1 MKHREAKTTNH
12 IARTSNQTVRRFY
25 ACAEVFFTHE
35 QSVPRSLRPDKQQ
48 RSRTKHG
55 KAKGQFVSCTGVNTS
70 ILLPRYNTTFNFA
83 RAVQFFT
90 TGDSKDNSTD
100 NSTLSLCNYTSCDSS
115 SISKELRTALAVSG
129 GSAVV
134 GVGGVLV
141 LLAVILACKRRC
153 KRRKSYTPEAGQGA
167 PARRGKLR
175 I

>member
-1 MKHREAKTTNH
+1 M
-12 IARTSNQTVRRFY
+12 RRGFLH
-25 ACAEVFFTHE
+25 AHE

-90 TGDSKDNSTD
+90 TECVLVEVFGGDSQDNSTD

-141 LLAVILACKRRC
+141 LLAVILVCKRRC

>member
-1 MKHREAKTTNH
+1 M
-12 IARTSNQTVRRFY
+12 RRGFLH
-25 ACAEVFFTHE
+25 AHE

-70 ILLPRYNTTFNFA
+70 ILLPRYNTTFNIA

-90 TGDSKDNSTD
+90 TECVLGDNSTD

-141 LLAVILACKRRC
+141 LLAVILVCKRRC